1 MHMTQLPMARTW
13 LRRGLLLTLIAL
25 LAACSASAPKI
36 ITNSAPGFAIGA
48 YGTYGFMQ
56 PLSTDRGSIRSLE
69 SQQLI
74 AATSRELEALG
85 LARDDS
91 NPDLLVNFMVAT
103 KEKIESRPTAGPSVY
118 YGRSRYGTWG
128 GYGVG
133 YGNTTEVVQR
143 TEGTLTIDIVDA
155 DRKELV
161 WEGAAT
167 ARVTDSMRENQRAVI
182 DAAVRDIFAQFP

>member
-1 MHMTQLPMARTW
+1 MTQFSLAHAW
-13 LRRGLLLTLIAL
+13 LRRAFLATLIGLLTAC
-25 LAACSASAPKI
+25 AASGPKI
-36 ITNSAPGFAIGA
+36 ITNSAPGFAISS
-48 YGTYGFMQ
+48 YGTFGFMQ
-56 PLSTDRGSIRSLE
+56 PLSTDRGSVRSLE
-69 SQQLI
+69 SQHLV

-85 LARDDS
+85 LIRDDA
-91 NPDLLVNFMVAT
+91 NPALLVNFLIAT
-103 KEKIESRPTAGPSVY
+103 KEKLESRPTAGPSVY

-128 GYGVG
+128 GYGIG

-155 DRKELV
+155 ERNELV

-167 ARVTDSMRENQRAVI
+167 ARVTDSMRENRGAVI

>member
-1 MHMTQLPMARTW
+1 MTQHFMAFPR
-13 LRRGLLLTLIAL
+13 LRRGFLAALVALLT
-25 LAACSASAPKI
+25 ACSASGPKI
-36 ITNSAPGFAIGA
+36 ITNSAPGFAVSS

-74 AATSRELEALG
+74 ASTSRQLETLG
-85 LARDDS
+85 LARDDA
-91 NPDLLVNFMVAT
+91 NPDLLVNFLLAT

-128 GYGVG
+128 GYGIG

-143 TEGTLTIDIVDA
+143 TEGTLTIDMVDA
-155 DRKELV
+155 ERKELV

-167 ARVTDSMRENQRAVI
+167 ARVTDSMRENRREAI
-182 DAAVRDIFAQFP
+182 DAAVRDIFARFP